1 MEVGE
6 MRSHISSSPNRKG
19 HLVILVISERIVG
32 GYLRMTINSFEMKL
46 PDDELERT
54 PVMNDRFPF
63 QSSHINDYEGGAGSV
78 VSFENIAQVS

>member
-1 MEVGE
+1 
-6 MRSHISSSPNRKG
+6 
-19 HLVILVISERIVG
+19 
-32 GYLRMTINSFEMKL
+32 MTINSFEMKL
-46 PDDELERT
+46 PDDKLERT